1 MRKIIIRIRPYLVI
15 SFCVL
20 VLLICATGVTG
31 FWIFERA
38 ASSAAVQM
46 LDAID
51 RSAQIMRN
59 GVAGVDTGLVTLG
72 ESVSS
77 VETASAQLSQN
88 VNDKGLLLTLLPT
101 TKEQELTSAAQSVR
115 DNFVA
120 IWDFLEATK
129 EMVQAINGLPL
140 VELPGNSL
148 ATIETIQERMGRM
161 VVQVEELTAE
171 ISEFRSQTAA
181 RISRITELTTSLN
194 SLLAGMR
201 ADLAQVDAE
210 LNTIQVQSRE
220 LQELLPI
227 ILLSTGI
234 AVTLVAIW
242 IGYSQIVM
250 ITRALSH
257 IRENSASQAALE
269 AGEIVEGSTSR
280 GIETITG
287 EEAEGNDSIRAEA
300 DAGAPGNTEQSISD
314 QSSNE

>member
-1 MRKIIIRIRPYLVI
+1 MRKIIIRIQPYLVI
-15 SFCVL
+15 SLCVL
-20 VLLICATGVTG
+20 VLLICAAGITG

-46 LDAID
+46 LGAID

-59 GVAGVDTGLVTLG
+59 GVGGVDTGLVSLE

-88 VNDKGLLLTLLPT
+88 VNDKGVLLTLLPT
-101 TKEQELTSAAQSVR
+101 TKEQELTTAAQSVR

-161 VVQVEELTAE
+161 VIQVEQLNAE
-171 ISEFRSQTAA
+171 ISLFRSQAA
-181 RISRITELTTSLN
+181 ASISRITELTTSLN

-201 ADLAQVDAE
+201 ADLAQVDTE
-210 LNTIQVQSRE
+210 LNAIQVQSRE

-227 ILLSTGI
+227 ILLSSAI

-257 IRENSASQAALE
+257 IRERGANQAALE
-269 AGEIVEGSTSR
+269 AGETVEESTAQEIDNIS
-280 GIETITG
+280 G
-287 EEAEGNDSIRAEA
+287 EEVEGNDSSRAEA
-300 DAGAPGNTEQSISD
+300 DAGALGNTEQSTSG
-314 QSSNE
+314 QSSND

>member
-1 MRKIIIRIRPYLVI
+1 MRKIIIRIQPYLAI

-20 VLLICATGVTG
+20 VLLICAAGITG

-46 LDAID
+46 LGAID

-59 GVAGVDTGLVTLG
+59 GLGGVDTGLVTLG

-77 VETASAQLSQN
+77 VETASVQLSQN

-101 TKEQELTSAAQSVR
+101 TKEQELTTAAQSVR

-148 ATIETIQERMGRM
+148 ATIETIQERMGKM
-161 VVQVEELTAE
+161 VVQVEELNAE
-171 ISEFRSQTAA
+171 IRQFRSQTAA
-181 RISRITELTTSLN
+181 SISRITELTTSLN

-201 ADLAQVDAE
+201 ADLAQVDTE

-227 ILLSTGI
+227 ILLSSAI

-242 IGYSQIVM
+242 IGYTQIVM

-257 IRENSASQAALE
+257 IRERGASQAAVE
-269 AGEIVEGSTSR
+269 SGETAGETTSPE
-280 GIETITG
+280 IETITN
-287 EEAEGNDSIRAEA
+287 EEVEMNGLIREES
-300 DAGAPGNTEQSISD
+300 DVGAPGDKQQSIGD
-314 QSSNE
+314 QSSND

>member
-31 FWIFERA
+31 FWFFERS
-38 ASSAAVQM
+38 ASSAAVQI
-46 LDAID
+46 LVAID

-59 GVAGVDTGLVTLG
+59 GLGGVDTGLATLG
-72 ESVSS
+72 GSVSS
-77 VETASAQLSQN
+77 VESASAQLSQN
-88 VNDKGLLLTLLPT
+88 VNDRGLLLTLLPT
-101 TKEQELTSAAQSVR
+101 TKEQELTTAAQSVR

-140 VELPGNSL
+140 VKLPGNSL

-161 VVQVEELTAE
+161 VVQVEELNAE
-171 ISEFRSQTAA
+171 IRQFRSQAA
-181 RISRITELTTSLN
+181 ASISRITELTTSLN

-201 ADLAQVDAE
+201 ADLAQVDTE

-227 ILLSTGI
+227 ILLSSAI

-257 IRENSASQAALE
+257 IRERGANQAVLE
-269 AGEIVEGSTSR
+269 PGEIVEESTSQE
-280 GIETITG
+280 IDTISG
-287 EEAEGNDSIRAEA
+287 EEVEGNGSSRAEA

-314 QSSNE
+314 QFSNE

>member
-20 VLLICATGVTG
+20 VLLICATGITG
-31 FWIFERA
+31 FWIFERS
-38 ASSAAVQM
+38 ASSAAVQI
-46 LDAID
+46 LVAID

-59 GVAGVDTGLVTLG
+59 GVAGVDTGIVTLG

-88 VNDKGLLLTLLPT
+88 VNDKGLLFTLLPT
-101 TKEQELTSAAQSVR
+101 TKEQELTTAAQSVR
-115 DNFVA
+115 DNFAA

-161 VVQVEELTAE
+161 VVQVEELNAE
-171 ISEFRSQTAA
+171 ISGFRSQTAA

-194 SLLAGMR
+194 RLLAGMR
-201 ADLAQVDAE
+201 ADLAQVDTE

-227 ILLSTGI
+227 ILLSSAI

-242 IGYSQIVM
+242 IGYTQIVM
-250 ITRALSH
+250 ITRAVSH
-257 IRENSASQAALE
+257 IRERGANQAAIE
-269 AGEIVEGSTSR
+269 SGEIVEGSTSQ
-280 GIETITG
+280 GFKNITG
-287 EEAEGNDSIRAEA
+287 DEVEGNVSNQAEVDIDS
-300 DAGAPGNTEQSISD
+300 PGNTE
-314 QSSNE
+314 